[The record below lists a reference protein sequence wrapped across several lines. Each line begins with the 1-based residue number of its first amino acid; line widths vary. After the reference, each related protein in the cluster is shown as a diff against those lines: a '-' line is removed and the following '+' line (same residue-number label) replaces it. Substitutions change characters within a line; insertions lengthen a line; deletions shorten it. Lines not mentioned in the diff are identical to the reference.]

1 MPNPP
6 PDSRRPSSP
15 NNSTAKHGPQPHST
29 TTPSRPAHPI
39 LSYLYRPVL
48 PSTPIPTTSVKSPET
63 GHRSFV
69 CLAQSDP
76 PTATPQ
82 PVSPLFLTPPVSPPV
97 PMDFPISTASHRPAV
112 PPLPPLSLPS
122 RPPSPSDNILLP
134 PQSRPSLSLT
144 SLLSTSQLP
153 PSTPS
158 SSPMIKSII
167 LNLLQ
172 DNLFPML
179 DQASVTTIST
189 INDLTPSTAVDA
201 VYVNTALFPNH
212 ANQHL
217 KLNDEEYLRLMDK
230 FNDEEERFH
239 TQHSHQHNN

>member
-97 PMDFPISTASHRPAV
+97 PMDFPISTASHRPAQAFPV
-112 PPLPPLSLPS
+112 PDIASLNFSTTTQHPIQLTH
-122 RPPSPSDNILLP
+122 DQIHH
-134 PQSRPSLSLT
+134 PQSLARQPV
-144 SLLSTSQLP
+144 P
-153 PSTPS
+153 
-158 SSPMIKSII
+158 
-167 LNLLQ
+167 
-172 DNLFPML
+172 
-179 DQASVTTIST
+179 
-189 INDLTPSTAVDA
+189 
-201 VYVNTALFPNH
+201 H
-212 ANQHL
+212 A
-217 KLNDEEYLRLMDK
+217 
-230 FNDEEERFH
+230 
-239 TQHSHQHNN
+239 